1 MLRRVCSAR
10 IAGVRDHEILKKD
23 KIPIEAKR
31 DQRVPSDITKDVI
44 DGESSSEPLLEE
56 VYHQLRALAREL
68 MNREKPGQT
77 VQATELVHEA
87 YLRLNP
93 GDQRFSDSRHY
104 YIVAAQAMRRILVDR
119 ARRKASVRHGGGRPR
134 FEFDEADAIIW
145 ENSVDLV
152 SLDEALTRLTKQHER
167 AAQVTMLRYFA
178 GLSNE
183 QVAEA
188 LGISTATAK
197 RDWSFA
203 RAWLHHVLEETDT

>member
-10 IAGVRDHEILKKD
+10 IAGARDHEILKKD
-23 KIPIEAKR
+23 IIPIETGH
-31 DQRVPSDITKDVI
+31 DQQVPGDKTNGVI

-68 MNREKPGQT
+68 MIREKPGQT

-87 YLRLNP
+87 YLRLSP
-93 GDQRFSDSRHY
+93 GDQRFNDSRHF

-119 ARRKASVRHGGGRPR
+119 ARRKASVKHGGDRQR
-134 FEFDEADAIIW
+134 FEIDESDAIIW
-145 ENSVDLV
+145 ENSVDLM

-203 RAWLHHVLEETDT
+203 RAWLHRVLDEPEI